1 MTLGATLKTSFND
14 LSSNPP
20 DLSPNQLLSVVDVV
34 TVGLVGFL
42 GRFKSTRPL
51 TLTGQS
57 SNLGFDLLE
66 TGMGS
71 NVPAPLIDKVNVV
84 VDASLDGLFQ
94 ERSMMSMIATILIY
108 MGSLPL
114 IATYINCLNT
124 SLFLPSTKVDRLPMH
139 LEIPLENLLCE
150 RSRM

>member
-1 MTLGATLKTSFND
+1 MESILNHIQCKATNIGLAW
-14 LSSNPP
+14 SSNPP

-84 VDASLDGLFQ
+84 VDASLDGKGQ
-94 ERSMMSMIATILIY
+94 
-108 MGSLPL
+108 
-114 IATYINCLNT
+114 
-124 SLFLPSTKVDRLPMH
+124 
-139 LEIPLENLLCE
+139 
-150 RSRM
+150 